1 MALVLI
7 VDDRTTNR
15 NIFSRLAQSIEE
27 NVSVHAFSTPL
38 DALEWMADNTPDLII
53 TDYRM
58 PGMNGAEFTR
68 RIRASAS
75 GADVPVIVITA
86 YDDRTFRLQALE
98 AGATDFLGSPVDYC
112 EFTTRARN
120 LLKLHRQQRYILG
133 RAQSLE
139 QQLRISERSQAE
151 LVRSSR
157 EALAQVIDTVPA
169 LISATDREGR
179 AVFVNAHFASFV
191 DSTPAALMGHVLI
204 DMLASDRREYRR
216 QTHAALFERTQGAV
230 SFEEVISDRS
240 GNERVFLTTQTPMPD
255 LDGNIASVLTTS
267 IDISERKKAE
277 SVLRHIALHDTLTD
291 LPNRRMLYERIQSEL
306 SAGQSGFA
314 LHLIDLDRFKF
325 VNDAFGHSGG
335 DEILRQVTV
344 RLSECASDRNLV
356 ARISGDEFVVLQT
369 ENEGP
374 ASAEELARKIIDRL
388 SLPFLLDGHEVRLG
402 CTIGIALSPD
412 HGTDVEKLLKYA
424 DLAMYSAKAQGRG
437 RLRFYSPEMEKA
449 SQGNIHLNIE
459 TDLRKAIFREEFV
472 LHYQPQIDLSS
483 GRVVG
488 AEALIR
494 WQRPGFGLTLPG
506 TFMNVAEESGL
517 INEIGAWVLREA
529 CAQGAVWR
537 QQGYAPL
544 RIAINLSPVQF
555 LGQDLVRLVSETL
568 SATGFEPE
576 LLELELTEGSL
587 LTDID
592 HTNTILGNLKD
603 LGVRV
608 AIDDFG
614 VGYSSLSYVKNFP
627 VDTLKIDRS
636 FISNLAADTRDRAIV
651 QTIIALA
658 ASLGLKVV
666 AEGVENAQQLACLRD
681 YACDEVQGYLFS
693 RPVSCDEFEALLQ
706 AQPQLLVQT
715 YADLLEKAGG
725 LR

>member
-1 MALVLI
+1 M
-7 VDDRTTNR
+7 
-15 NIFSRLAQSIEE
+15 
-27 NVSVHAFSTPL
+27 HAFSTPIE
-38 DALEWMADNTPDLII
+38 ALEWMADRSPDLII
-53 TDYRM
+53 TDFRM

-68 RIRASAS
+68 RIRASAN

-98 AGATDFLGSPVDYC
+98 AGATDFLSSPVDYC

-139 QQLRISERSQAE
+139 RQLRISERSQEE

-191 DSTPAALMGHVLI
+191 DSTPAALMGRVLT
-204 DMLASDRREYRR
+204 DMLVSDQLEYRR
-216 QTHAALFERTQGAV
+216 QVHAALFERTQGAV
-230 SFEEVISDRS
+230 SFEEVVSDTS

-255 LDGNIASVLTTS
+255 ADGNIASVLTTS
-267 IDISERKKAE
+267 VDISERKKAE

-291 LPNRRMLYERIQSEL
+291 LPNRRMLYERVQSEL
-306 SAGQSGFA
+306 ATGRGGFA

-335 DEILRQVTV
+335 DEILRQVTA
-344 RLSECASDRNLV
+344 RLSECVADRNLV

-369 ENEGP
+369 GIEGP
-374 ASAEELARKIIDRL
+374 DPAEDLARTIIDHL
-388 SLPFLLDGHEVRLG
+388 SLPFLLSDHEVRLG
-402 CTIGIALSPD
+402 ATVGIALSPH

-437 RLRFYSPEMEKA
+437 RLRFYSPEMEEA
-449 SQGNIHLNIE
+449 SRGNFRLNLE
-459 TDLRKAIFREEFV
+459 ADLRKAIRREEFV
-472 LHYQPQIDLSS
+472 LHYQPQIDLST
-483 GRVVG
+483 GRIVG
-488 AEALIR
+488 AEALVR
-494 WQRPGFGLTLPG
+494 WQRPGLGFTLPG
-506 TFMNVAEESGL
+506 AFMSVAEESGL

-537 QQGYAPL
+537 QLGYPPL
-544 RIAINLSPVQF
+544 RIAINLSPIQF
-555 LGQDLVRLVSETL
+555 MGQDLVRLVSETL
-568 SATGFEPE
+568 SATGFEPQH
-576 LLELELTEGSL
+576 LELELTESSL
-587 LTDID
+587 LTDIG
-592 HTNTILGNLKD
+592 HTNAILGGLKD

-636 FISNLAADTRDRAIV
+636 FIANLAADTRDRAIV
-651 QTIIALA
+651 QAIIALA
-658 ASLGLKVV
+658 ASLNLKVV
-666 AEGVENAQQLACLRD
+666 AEGVEDAQQLTCLRNND
-681 YACDEVQGYLFS
+681 CDEAQGYFFS
-693 RPVSCDEFEALLQ
+693 RPVASDEFEALLQ
-706 AQPQLLVQT
+706 EQPQFFAETGDDFLQ
-715 YADLLEKAGG
+715 KAVGP
-725 LR
+725 